1 MKKANVHVMAAT
13 AAQPHSQ
20 LANVAS
26 PPWSEVDAEFAAMIS
41 PLHSLLS
48 SNSIS
53 TSEAAE
59 SFVAILH
66 SYLTRRNIIKNATGN
81 FRHGPHRERG
91 IIALTRR
98 LAKVKNAVRSETG
111 VSKPFLA
118 AVRAHNHI
126 STTCTRTSQ
135 RSYPSSNGSQ
145 IRSLSREEYSR
156 VTPFPPL
163 YFFYASTPFSN

>member
-1 MKKANVHVMAAT
+1 MAAT

-66 SYLTRRNIIKNATGN
+66 SHLTRRNIIKNATGN

-91 IIALTRR
+91 IVALTRR

-118 AVRAHNHI
+118 AVRA
-126 STTCTRTSQ
+126 SL
-135 RSYPSSNGSQ
+135 RSARQTLRMKSARQQEKSFRNNPWTFAKSVCEGSD
-145 IRSLSREEYSR
+145 
-156 VTPFPPL
+156 
-163 YFFYASTPFSN
+163 A

>member
-1 MKKANVHVMAAT
+1 MAAT

-53 TSEAAE
+53 TTEAAE
-59 SFVAILH
+59 SSLH
-66 SYLTRRNIIKNATGN
+66 SHLTRRNIIKNATGN

-118 AVRAHNHI
+118 AVRA
-126 STTCTRTSQ
+126 
-135 RSYPSSNGSQ
+135 
-145 IRSLSREEYSR
+145 SLRAARQTLRMKSARQQE
-156 VTPFPPL
+156 VFQKQPMDFC
-163 YFFYASTPFSN
+163 